1 MANENIAPKKIYHQ
15 LYFRILIAVL
25 IGAGLGYFYPH
36 LGADMKPL
44 GDAFIKL
51 IRMLLAPI
59 IFATVVLGIARMGD
73 MKEVGRVGAKA
84 LIYFEVVS
92 TLALIIG
99 LVVVNIMKPGTGM
112 NVDVQAL
119 DTKSIAQYVTV
130 AKQQT
135 AVDFFLNIIPT
146 SVGDAFVRGNMLQ
159 IILFS
164 LLFGIGLSRFREKA
178 KPALD
183 VLESIQNGMFGIV
196 GMVMQLAPF
205 GAFGAMA
212 FTVGKFGIG
221 TLASLGQL
229 IVCVYVTCL
238 LFIVGVLGIIA
249 KLTRISLF
257 RLIRYIKEEVV
268 ITFATSS
275 TEAVLPQIMVKL
287 ERLGCEKS
295 IVGMVVPT
303 GYTFNA
309 DGTSIYLT
317 MAAIFL
323 AQATNTPLS
332 LFDQLTVLGVAILT
346 SKGSAG
352 VAGAGFVALAATLS
366 SMDSIPVAGLAIL
379 LGVDPFINQAR
390 AVTNLI
396 GNALA
401 TIFVA
406 NWENGFDR
414 SQAEARFLLVR

>member
-1 MANENIAPKKIYHQ
+1 MAIESVTPKKIYQQ
-15 LYFRILIAVL
+15 LYFKILIAVL
-25 IGAGLGYFYPH
+25 LGAGFGHFTPH
-36 LGADMKPL
+36 LGTDMKPL

-51 IRMLLAPI
+51 IKMLLAPI

-84 LIYFEVVS
+84 LLYFEVVS

-99 LVVVNIMKPGTGM
+99 LVVVNVMKPGVGM

-183 VLESIQNGMFGIV
+183 VLESVQNGLFGIV

-229 IVCVYVTCL
+229 IICVYITCL
-238 LFIVGVLGIIA
+238 FFIVVVLGIIA
-249 KLTRISLF
+249 KLSRISLF
-257 RLIRYIKEEVV
+257 RLIRYIKEEAV

-275 TEAVLPQIMVKL
+275 TEAVLPQIMAKL
-287 ERLGCEKS
+287 ERLGCERS

-332 LFDQLTVLGVAILT
+332 LFDQLTILGVAILT

-366 SMDSIPVAGLAIL
+366 SLDSIPVAGLAIL

-406 NWENGFDR
+406 NWEKSFDR
-414 SQAEARFLLVR
+414 SKAQAIIIP

>member
-1 MANENIAPKKIYHQ
+1 MSAEEKRPKRKLYQQ
-15 LYFRILIAVL
+15 LYFKILIAVMV
-25 IGAGLGYFYPH
+25 GAVLGHSYPQ
-36 LGADMKPL
+36 LGAEMKPL

-51 IRMLLAPI
+51 IKMLLAPI
-59 IFATVVLGIARMGD
+59 IFATVVIGIAKMGD
-73 MKEVGRVGAKA
+73 MREVGRVGAKA

-92 TLALIIG
+92 TLALVIG
-99 LVVVNIMKPGTGM
+99 MVVVNILKPGVGM
-112 NVDVQAL
+112 NIDVSTL
-119 DTKSIAQYVTV
+119 DTKSISQFVTV
-130 AKQQT
+130 AKQQN

-146 SVGDAFVRGNMLQ
+146 SIGDAFVRGNMLQ

-164 LLFGIGLSRFREKA
+164 VLFGVGLSRFRDKA

-183 VLESIQNGMFGIV
+183 VLESIQTGLFAIV
-196 GMVMQLAPF
+196 GMVMHLAPF

-229 IVCVYVTCL
+229 IVATYVTCI
-238 LFIVGVLGIIA
+238 LFIVVILGLIA
-249 KLTRISLF
+249 KMTRVSLY
-257 RLIRYIKEEVV
+257 RLIRYIKEECV

-287 ERLGCEKS
+287 ENLGCQKP
-295 IVGMVVPT
+295 IVGMVVPS

-332 LFDQLTVLGVAILT
+332 LLDQLTVLGVAILT

-366 SMDSIPVAGLAIL
+366 SLDSIPVAGLAIL
-379 LGVDPFINQAR
+379 LGVDPFVNQAR

-396 GNALA
+396 GNTLA
-401 TIFVA
+401 TVVVA
-406 NWENGFDR
+406 NWEKGYDR
-414 SQAEARFLLVR
+414 DQAEAVLSA

>member
-1 MANENIAPKKIYHQ
+1 MASESTKPKKIYQQ
-15 LYFRILIAVL
+15 LYFKILIAVL
-25 IGAGLGYFYPH
+25 IGAGLGHFYPQ
-36 LGADMKPL
+36 LGADMKPF

-51 IRMLLAPI
+51 IKMLLAPI

-92 TLALIIG
+92 TMALVIG
-99 LVVVNIMKPGTGM
+99 LVVVNIMKPGVGM
-112 NVDVQAL
+112 NVDAAAL
-119 DTKSIAQYVTV
+119 DTKSIAQYISV

-164 LLFGIGLSRFREKA
+164 LLFGVGLAHFREKA

-183 VLESIQNGMFGIV
+183 VLESVQSGLFGIV
-196 GMVMQLAPF
+196 GMVMQLAPL

-229 IVCVYVTCL
+229 ILCVYITCFF
-238 LFIVGVLGIIA
+238 FIVGVLGIIA
-249 KLTRISLF
+249 RVSHVSLF
-257 RLIRYIKEEVV
+257 RLIRYIKEEAV

-275 TEAVLPQIMVKL
+275 TEAVLPQIMAKL
-287 ERLGCEKS
+287 ERLGCQKS

-323 AQATNTPLS
+323 AQATNTPLT

-401 TIFVA
+401 TIVVA

-414 SQAEARFLLVR
+414 NEAAAIVVP